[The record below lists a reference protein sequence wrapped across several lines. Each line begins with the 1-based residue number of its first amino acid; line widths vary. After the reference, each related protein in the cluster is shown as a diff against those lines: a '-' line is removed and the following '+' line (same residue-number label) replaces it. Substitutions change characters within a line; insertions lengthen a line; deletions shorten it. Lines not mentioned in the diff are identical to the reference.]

1 MPDPIMLLYIIV
13 AKVGKRLHNICGL
26 YLEGKLEYEKNNTL

>member
-13 AKVGKRLHNICGL
+13 AKAGKRLHNICGL